1 MESDLSRLRLSTDEL
16 GALTG
21 IDFEESLAGG
31 LCQNTTV
38 RDVISGQVW
47 RDRGRLFSLLTAEAI
62 AFLMTAIVSLP
73 LALVLVR
80 DRQISPAASAT
91 TDLILWLAV
100 GISVLLTIAINF
112 WVWWQVK
119 PLSVLVRLLDDVD
132 KYNRVIRAIEIR
144 DRLASSG
151 NLPSQGVSRGE
162 VIKTLELTRESL
174 ICGLSSERILREH
187 QGRGYELFSDLEN
200 NLSALMA
207 VDGSN
212 PANEYGQLLN
222 DALEIGMSVHQEVRK
237 LKRNP

>member
-1 MESDLSRLRLSTDEL
+1 MESDLSRLRLYRDEL
-16 GALTG
+16 EELTG

-31 LCQNTTV
+31 LCQNKTI
-38 RDVISGQVW
+38 RDVISGRMW
-47 RDRGRLFSLLTAEAI
+47 RDGGRFLSLLMAEAI

-73 LALVLVR
+73 LALTVIR
-80 DRQISPAASAT
+80 DRQISSATSAT
-91 TDLILWLAV
+91 TDSILGLAV

-162 VIKTLELTRESL
+162 VIETLELTRESL